1 MTEPT
6 PRQWCWINS
15 NWKQGRAGRL
25 FDSASGNLIIE
36 TDGKFLY
43 LTKEHACLIVTA
55 VNCHDELVDALQW
68 FVDRVDKGEV
78 RSKRTYARFK
88 ELLAKVRELETGG

>member
-6 PRQWCWINS
+6 PRPWEQ
-15 NWKQGRAGRL
+15 
-25 FDSASGNLIIE
+25 
-36 TDGKFLY
+36 DGKFVMSTDELVI
-43 LTKEHACLIVTA
+43 TCLIQHTGEDESLAVANARFIVTA

-88 ELLAKVRELETGG
+88 ELLAKVRELETGD